1 MPSPPKIFIHN
12 TVVMITSRTEEGL
25 PFVPTAFM
33 NEIVWS
39 ALAAAQSKYWVELID
54 FAVEGNHLHIILRV
68 IDPENVP
75 LFVGYAKQEIAHR
88 VNRLLGRRKRTIW
101 AEGYDSPTILDLN
114 KTLDQIAYVMLNPV
128 KDHIVERIEQYPGV
142 TSAEMF
148 KNEHFTRSCTYI
160 PRNEVLALK
169 NPHEPWKETKSIM
182 RHFETL
188 KDREGAK
195 KLNLVLSPYAW
206 KHCFDETKER
216 PDSDIRAM
224 MLERIRTAAEEIQKE
239 RVSTGRN
246 RFPSASDLVRQSMLK
261 PYQPKSFG
269 KRMWCLSVNKDLRR
283 QFIRFFKASIAKA
296 RDVLAEWA
304 KGIYTNAFP
313 AGLFPPGRR
322 TMASVLSWAG
332 G

>member
-1 MPSPPKIFIHN
+1 
-12 TVVMITSRTEEGL
+12 MITSRTEEGL

-39 ALAAAQSKYWVELID
+39 ALAAALSKYWVELIC
-54 FAVEGNHLHIILRV
+54 FSVEANHLHIILRV
-68 IDPENVP
+68 IDPEAVP

-114 KTLDQIAYVMLNPV
+114 KTLDQIAYVTLNPV
-128 KDHIVERIEQYPGV
+128 KDHIVESIEQYPGV
-142 TSAEMF
+142 SSAAMF
-148 KNEHFTRSCTYI
+148 KSEHFTRSCTYI
-160 PRNEVLALK
+160 PRDEVLALR
-169 NPHEPWKETKSIM
+169 NPHEPWKETRAIM
-182 RHFETL
+182 RHFESL
-188 KDREGAK
+188 SAREGAK
-195 KLNLVLSPYAW
+195 QVKLILSPYAW
-206 KHCFDETKER
+206 KLCFEETKER

-224 MLERIRTAAEEIQKE
+224 MLERMKSALEQIQDE
-239 RVSTGRN
+239 RVLTNRT

-269 KRMWCLSVNKDLRR
+269 KRMWCLSVDKSLRR
-283 QFIRFFKASIAKA
+283 KFIRFFKASIARAK
-296 RDVLAEWA
+296 DVLAEWI

-322 TMASVLSWAG
+322 PMASVLCWAG
-332 G
+332 D